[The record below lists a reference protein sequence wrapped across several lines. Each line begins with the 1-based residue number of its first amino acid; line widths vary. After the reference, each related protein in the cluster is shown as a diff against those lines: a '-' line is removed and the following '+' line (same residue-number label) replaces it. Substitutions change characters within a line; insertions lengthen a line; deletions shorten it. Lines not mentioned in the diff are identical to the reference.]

1 MRRHSHFP
9 ILVGLVACLA
19 LMLAAVA
26 AASPDLA
33 RYEYAKVLMGVRM
46 NVVLYAPDDAS
57 AQSAAAAAFDR
68 IAEIEQVAS
77 TFRPTSEVSCLC
89 ERPLQGPIPVSEEL
103 SRLIELSLELHT
115 RTGGAFDCTIGHLAE
130 LWEQAAKGG
139 PIPTKQLAQARRLIG
154 ESKDL
159 VLDPDA
165 RTVEL
170 RDSVNLDFNGIAKG
184 YAGDEALKSLRAR
197 GVTIALID
205 LSGDI
210 VAGDPPPGETHWTVA
225 MDLDDP
231 VVPRLRLRLANAAVA
246 TSGDSQAHFE
256 AGGVR
261 YSHII
266 DPRSSMP
273 CTTRSAACV
282 IAPTGAQADGL
293 ATAMCV
299 LGPDDGPPIA
309 TTFEGVQTLIAAY
322 DGPTHRVAATD
333 GFDAQTLTLE
343 GETTND
349 SSE

>member
-9 ILVGLVACLA
+9 ILVGLAACPA

-26 AASPDLA
+26 AASPELA

-46 NVVLYAPDDAS
+46 NVVLYATDDDA
-57 AQSAAAAAFDR
+57 AEQAAAAAFDR
-68 IAEIEQVAS
+68 ITEVEQVAS
-77 TFRPTSEVSCLC
+77 TFRPTSEVSRLC
-89 ERPLQGPIPVSEEL
+89 EHPLQGPIPVSEDL
-103 SRLIELSLELHT
+103 YRLVQQSQDLHE

-130 LWEQAAKGG
+130 LWGKAARGG
-139 PIPTKQLAQARRLIG
+139 PVPTRQHAESLRMIG

-159 VLDPDA
+159 VLDTDA

-170 RDSVNLDFNGIAKG
+170 RESVNLDFNGIAKG

-210 VAGDPPPGETHWTVA
+210 VAGDPPPGEMHWTVA

-231 VVPRLRLRLANAAVA
+231 VVPRVRLRLANAAVA
-246 TSGDSQAHFE
+246 TSGDSQAHFVS
-256 AGGVR
+256 GGVR

-282 IAPTGAQADGL
+282 IAPTGALADGL

-309 TTFEGVQTLIAAY
+309 ATFEGVQTLIAAY
-322 DGPTHRVAATD
+322 DGPTHRVASTD
-333 GFDAQTLTLE
+333 GFDAQTLPLD
-343 GETTND
+343 GKTTND